1 LDGTPAAATQQVC
14 GPKAADVFSLNNP
27 GLEGTRSSGL
37 APLFLPILNMAKKSG
52 AIFILA
58 LMIVALSV
66 RQRQSIE
73 KQKTHRKVFWHPG
86 LKQSLLLVFTV
97 SSGMLLTGCGHE
109 EYTSLAEAQK
119 VVCSS
124 PPCPQYCQ
132 ECVKLRWDGLVDI
145 DKETIHH
152 WWIVSLSCRCDQKV
166 LL

>member
-1 LDGTPAAATQQVC
+1 
-14 GPKAADVFSLNNP
+14 
-27 GLEGTRSSGL
+27 
-37 APLFLPILNMAKKSG
+37 MAKKSG

-97 SSGMLLTGCGHE
+97 SSGMLLTGCGQE

-119 VVCSS
+119 GVCIS
-124 PPCPQYCQ
+124 PPCRQCCQ
-132 ECVKLRWDGLVDI
+132 ECVKLRWDWLVDI

-152 WWIVSLSCRCDQKV
+152 GGGSTV
-166 LL
+166 LKPMVDRFFVMQMRSKSPALNSWKK